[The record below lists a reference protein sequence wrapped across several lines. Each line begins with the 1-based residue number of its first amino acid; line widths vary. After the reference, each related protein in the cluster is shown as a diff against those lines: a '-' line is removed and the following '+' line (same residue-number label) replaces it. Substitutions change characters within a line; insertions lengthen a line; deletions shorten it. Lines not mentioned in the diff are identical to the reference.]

1 MKILQL
7 IQKPQLRGAEIFA
20 AQLSEELALLGHE
33 VILVSLFEGNAPLP
47 FSGKQV
53 CLGADSSNRFWDKKT
68 WVKLADLINEFQ
80 PDIIQ
85 ANAGDTLKYAVFS
98 RMFFGWKAKLIFRN
112 ANLISGFVDSFPKKI
127 FNQFLLKQVAG
138 VASVSALCAEDF
150 KKTFR
155 FPENKIKV
163 LPIGVLEEKTNPSLP
178 EDINGLLGNSDFL
191 IHIGSFVRE
200 KNHKELF
207 SIFDQLILKYP
218 KLKLL
223 VIGEGKLKSMYQKQF
238 AGRPEVVFLGSR
250 SDVDSILPFAK
261 ALLLPSMIEGLPGV
275 ILEAMNCSVPVI
287 SYDVGGVS
295 EVLLPGKTGWLIPF
309 GEKEKFV
316 EAIEEVL
323 SMTENLKLNLITNA
337 KQLIEEQYQVSM
349 VAKKFEAFYTKILNS
364 GN

>member
-7 IQKPQLRGAEIFA
+7 IQRNQLRGAEIFA
-20 AQLSEELALLGHE
+20 AQLSEELQNQGNE
-33 VILVSLFEGNAPLP
+33 VMIISLFEGNAQLP
-47 FSGKQV
+47 FNGKQV
-53 CLGADSSNRFWDKKT
+53 CLQANSKSRFWNKSAWK
-68 WVKLADLINEFQ
+68 KLANVIQEFQ
-80 PDIIQ
+80 PDIVQ
-85 ANAGDTLKYAVFS
+85 ANAGDTLKYAAFS
-98 RMFFGWKAKLIFRN
+98 RMLLGWKAKLIFRN
-112 ANLISGFVDSFPKKI
+112 ANFISGFVDSFPKKL

-138 VASVSALCAEDF
+138 VASVSALCSEDF

-163 LPIGVLEEKTNPSLP
+163 LPIGVLEVKANPSLP

-191 IHIGSFVRE
+191 IHIGSFVPE

-207 SIFDQLILKYP
+207 SIFDYVILKYP

-223 VIGEGKLKSMYQKQF
+223 LIGEGKLKSKYQKQF

-250 SDVDSILPFAK
+250 TDVDAILPFAK

-275 ILEAMNCSVPVI
+275 ILEAMNCSIPVI

-309 GEKEKFV
+309 GDKEKFV

-323 SMTENLKLNLITNA
+323 SMTEDLKLNLLTNA
-337 KQLIEEQYQVSM
+337 KELIEEHYQISM
-349 VAKKFEAFYTKILNS
+349 VAKKFEAFYTKVLNILN
-364 GN
+364 